1 MITTPK
7 RVLIAGEH
15 VAEIHDLIAA
25 ARPDLALRLKRAVEV
40 DAADLDWA
48 EVYVGFRKPPVEGWG
63 AVQWI
68 HSIGAGVDG
77 LVFRKPIPPGILLTK
92 SGEDFG
98 PAIAEWCLCRALA
111 VNQRLA
117 DLALDQK
124 NRIFD
129 RSKEPVVLR
138 GQRVVVL
145 GTGAVGGGIARA
157 FGGLGCRVT
166 GLSRSGAPR
175 AGFASVSTFADFGGA
190 VRGADW
196 IIAALPLT
204 GDSIG
209 LLNRDRLAQCG
220 GAYLMNVGRGAVIDE
235 AALPDAIDQGWI
247 RGAALDVFAIEPLP
261 ADSPLWQH
269 PQIVISPHNSGPS
282 TVPATAE
289 GFLES
294 LRSVE
299 RGETPRTLVDPLAGY

>member
-1 MITTPK
+1 MTKTPE

-15 VAEIHDLIAA
+15 VAEIRDLIAA
-25 ARPDLALRLKRAVEV
+25 ARPDLILRMKRASEV
-40 DAADLDWA
+40 DAGDLDWA
-48 EVYVGFRKPPVEGWG
+48 QVYVGFRKPPVKGWG

-77 LVFRKPIPPGILLTK
+77 LVFQKPIPPGILLTK

-111 VNQRLA
+111 VNQRLT

-124 NRIFD
+124 NRVWD

-138 GQRVVVL
+138 GQRVVIL
-145 GTGAVGGGIARA
+145 GTGAVGSGIARA

-166 GLSRSGAPR
+166 GVSRSGGQRP
-175 AGFASVSTFADFGGA
+175 GFEAVSTIGDFAEA

-204 GDSIG
+204 DDSIG
-209 LLNRDRLAQCG
+209 ILGQNRLAQCG

-261 ADSPLWQH
+261 ADSPLWHH
-269 PQIVISPHNSGPS
+269 PHIIISPHNSGPS

-299 RGETPRTLVDPLAGY
+299 RGETPRTLVDPQAGY